1 MKKNF
6 TDNRKKLINQAS
18 LDVESGHHLIYP
30 RTREQRSILNQIFII
45 LHKVHYGNKLTVK
58 QKRMYHEYRMNAD
71 WDYYNKHKSEEIK
84 N

>member
-1 MKKNF
+1 MEKKF

-18 LDVESGHHLIYP
+18 LDLETGHHLICP
-30 RTREQRSILNQIFII
+30 RTKSQTGILNQIVII

-58 QKRMYHEYRMNAD
+58 QKRMYHEYMMNAD
-71 WDYYNKHKSEEIK
+71 WDYYNQHKSEEVK